1 MLSDFK
7 FSITPRTVF
16 RASCFCH
23 LLASVKSQCLKRS
36 SKRHFVEDN
45 FEDATDHIAF
55 NHDDERSVVLISDVA
70 QRDRVVNDLFFYASD
85 FHKWA
90 FVGESDESCALPV
103 E

>member
-1 MLSDFK
+1 MFEK
-7 FSITPRTVF
+7 V
-16 RASCFCH
+16 
-23 LLASVKSQCLKRS
+23 VEGNGG
-36 SKRHFVEDN
+36 RHFVKDDFKN
-45 FEDATDHIAF
+45 TADYIAF

-70 QRDRVVNDLFFYASD
+70 QRDRVVNDLFFDASD

>member
-1 MLSDFK
+1 M
-7 FSITPRTVF
+7 FSRGVRNIAVF
-16 RASCFCH
+16 EKVVEGNGR
-23 LLASVKSQCLKRS
+23 
-36 SKRHFVEDN
+36 RHFVKDDFKN
-45 FEDATDHIAF
+45 AADHIAF

>member
-1 MLSDFK
+1 M
-7 FSITPRTVF
+7 FSRGVRNIAVF
-16 RASCFCH
+16 EK
-23 LLASVKSQCLKRS
+23 VVEGNGG
-36 SKRHFVEDN
+36 RHFVEDN
-45 FEDATDHIAF
+45 FEDATDYIAF

-90 FVGESDESCALPV
+90 FVGEFDKCCALPV